1 MKGTNFELK
10 KKLKEEGM
18 EDKVIRGYKG
28 FDKDLRC
35 RGFQYEVGKEYEHEG
50 QVKCCESGFH
60 FCENALDVLRY
71 YDPAMSRYCVVEGS
85 GVVDEGTE
93 DSKLCAGKL
102 KVVKEIGLREMIDEA
117 VAGIMKGVDW
127 ENDKEYNKEDYPVV
141 MRKGDYYA
149 ATSTGVRSA
158 ATTTGDKSAA
168 VAIGIQ
174 SFAMVAGFYSAAM
187 ATGFKPAAMATGFKS
202 AATAMGNKSTAI
214 NTGANSVASVE
225 GKESIAIVTGKDSV
239 AKGAMGC
246 WLVLTE
252 RGEWNGET
260 CPIKE
265 VRAVKV
271 DGVTVMPDTYYG
283 LKNGEIVKIE

>member
-1 MKGTNFELK
+1 M
-10 KKLKEEGM
+10 EE
-18 EDKVIRGYKG
+18 KVIRGYKG

-35 RGFQYEVGKEYEHEG
+35 RGLQYEVGKEYEHEG

-60 FCENALDVLRY
+60 FCENALDVFGY
-71 YDPAMSRYCVVEGS
+71 YNPAGSRYCVVEGS
-85 GVVDEGTE
+85 GVVDADEGTE

-102 KVVKEIGLREMIDEA
+102 KVVREIGLREMIDEA
-117 VAGIMKGVDW
+117 VDGIMKGVDW
-127 ENDKEYNKEDYPVV
+127 ENDKEYN
-141 MRKGDYYA
+141 
-149 ATSTGVRSA
+149 TG
-158 ATTTGDKSAA
+158 
-168 VAIGIQ
+168 
-174 SFAMVAGFYSAAM
+174 Y
-187 ATGFKPAAMATGFKS
+187 KS
-202 AATAMGNKSTAI
+202 AAT
-214 NTGANSVASVE
+214 NTGYYSAATNTGDYSAATNTGDYSAATNTGDYSAATNTGYYSAATNTGDYSAATNTGYQSAATNTGDYSAATNTGYKSAATNTGDYSSASVE

-283 LKNGEIVKIE
+283 LKNGEIVKIK

>member
-1 MKGTNFELK
+1 M
-10 KKLKEEGM
+10 EE
-18 EDKVIRGYKG
+18 KVIRGYKG

-35 RGFQYEVGKEYEHEG
+35 RGFQYEVGKEYEHKG

-127 ENDKEYNKEDYPVV
+127 ENDKEYNT
-141 MRKGDYYA
+141 GDY
-149 ATSTGVRSA
+149 SA
-158 ATTTGDKSAA
+158 ATNTGY
-168 VAIGIQ
+168 Q
-174 SFAMVAGFYSAAM
+174 
-187 ATGFKPAAMATGFKS
+187 S
-202 AATAMGNKSTAI
+202 AAT
-214 NTGANSVASVE
+214 NTGYNSAATNTGDYSSASVE

-252 RGEWNGET
+252 RGEWNGDI